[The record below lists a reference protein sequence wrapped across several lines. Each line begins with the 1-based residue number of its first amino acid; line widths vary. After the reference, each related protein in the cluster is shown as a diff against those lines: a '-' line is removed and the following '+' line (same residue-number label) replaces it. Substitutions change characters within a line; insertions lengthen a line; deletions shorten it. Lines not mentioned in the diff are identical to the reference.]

1 MEKRTREQK
10 YTKEDFEAKAQ
21 EVIHMVLTMSE
32 DRIMANSQ
40 LDTPAEK
47 ALPEIAMTVSSALRA
62 FLAILYLQ
70 DK

>member
-1 MEKRTREQK
+1 MEKRTREQT

-47 ALPEIAMTVSSALRA
+47 ALPEIAMSASSALRA